1 VVTIPTA
8 EALRENSTKVQHVNS
23 ITVDLGANFPV
34 TLWRMAP
41 LLFLEIKK
49 LAPDQRFSL
58 GTVFGLSFAMNSFH
72 LFQEKR
78 KACTRETCMRR
89 TGEPV

>member
-1 VVTIPTA
+1 
-8 EALRENSTKVQHVNS
+8 
-23 ITVDLGANFPV
+23 
-34 TLWRMAP
+34 
-41 LLFLEIKK
+41 
-49 LAPDQRFSL
+49 
-58 GTVFGLSFAMNSFH
+58 VFGLSFAMNSFH